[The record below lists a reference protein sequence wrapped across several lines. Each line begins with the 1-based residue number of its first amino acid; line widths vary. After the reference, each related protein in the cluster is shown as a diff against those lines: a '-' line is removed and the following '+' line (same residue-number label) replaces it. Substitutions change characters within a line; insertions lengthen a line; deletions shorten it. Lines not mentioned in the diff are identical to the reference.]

1 MLLSVIQC
9 LASIKIMYLR
19 IYVVLEGFFPL
30 LYTVHCINLPQLYLS
45 IPPLVDIWVVYEKLA
60 SKHVSWYSCARI
72 SLGSGIP
79 GS

>member
-45 IPPLVDIWVVYEKLA
+45 IPPLVDIWVVFMKNLLLNMYPGT
-60 SKHVSWYSCARI
+60 HVQEF
-72 SLGSGIP
+72 L
-79 GS
+79 